1 MSTTSYRTVTTGMR
15 WPPSNNSTTAGMRA
29 DTDRSIGQPPDFDPP
44 TPPTS
49 PPWSPPGPRSEI
61 STQPWPFSDA
71 GGTTVVADRN
81 ERKRSLSTKWFL
93 AGIVVALLIIIAIL
107 GGVFGSRLAAQN
119 SSLNSDGSSTGDSGN
134 EPGGTVTQGKP
145 TAFPGPSGGDG
156 NSGGN
161 STPTSPSGSHS
172 SNSPALSRTAT
183 DPLPSGSSPTFES
196 TSICQGNICPSLL
209 SIAQYSSPPTAF
221 LFGLGQ
227 DNAVWYRTTNGEKW
241 LSDWE
246 SLGGD
251 MISQPSAASLDNNM
265 VDIFV
270 YAKNN
275 TIQTK
280 RFYNGK
286 WNDTWSELGKAITSP
301 PYAIA
306 CGDQQMDVVIR
317 GTSGGLHRIYYKPYA
332 GWSAWES
339 HGGGLS
345 SYPIA
350 GCGPG
355 PWRLAVLGYRGTAQP
370 LFTSTWLGAW
380 TGWVEAGGD
389 FRGQLAI
396 ASRTTEES
404 LVFGVTVNR
413 TMEYYNWTRTGG
425 AETNKLVDL
434 GGSFQSTPVMFVA
447 GADRLDVLAVG
458 RDARLKHRALIG
470 QKWAEEWQD
479 LGGAF
484 NSTPAV
490 VSVVPG
496 KVSVYGLGVNGTLFH
511 GTWKVT
517 KEFEWGGGPDWLA
530 DGGELSL
537 TGMKFSGF

>member
-1 MSTTSYRTVTTGMR
+1 MSTTSYRTATAGSQ
-15 WPPSNNSTTAGMRA
+15 WPPSYNSTTAAIGA
-29 DTDRSIGQPPDFDPP
+29 NTDRSIGQPPDFDPP

-49 PPWSPPGPRSEI
+49 RPWSPPVPRSEI
-61 STQPWPFSDA
+61 STQPWPFSDG
-71 GGTTVVADRN
+71 GGTTIVDRTVK
-81 ERKRSLSTKWFL
+81 KRVSATKWFL

-107 GGVFGSRLAAQN
+107 GGVFGSRLATQN
-119 SSLNSDGSSTGDSGN
+119 SSSSSNGSSGGDSGN
-134 EPGGTVTQGKP
+134 EPGGTVSQGKP
-145 TAFPGPSGGDG
+145 TAFPDPSGSRG

-161 STPTSPSGSHS
+161 ATPTSP
-172 SNSPALSRTAT
+172 T
-183 DPLPSGSSPTFES
+183 DSSPTFES
-196 TSICQGNICPSLL
+196 NSVCQGNICPSVL
-209 SIAQYSSPPTAF
+209 SVAQYASPPTAF

-251 MISQPSAASLDNNM
+251 MISQPSAASLDNNL
-265 VDIFV
+265 VDVFV

-286 WNDTWSELGKAITSP
+286 WNDTWTELGKAITSP
-301 PYAIA
+301 PYAVA
-306 CGDQQMDVVIR
+306 CGDSQMDVAIR
-317 GTSGGLHRIYYKPYA
+317 GTDGGLYRIYYKPYA
-332 GWSAWES
+332 GWSGWES

-345 SYPIA
+345 SYPVI

-355 PWRLAVLGYRGTAQP
+355 PWRMAVLGFRGTAQP
-370 LFTSTWLGAW
+370 LFTTTWLGAW

-396 ASRTTEES
+396 ASRTVEES
-404 LVFGVTVNR
+404 FVFGITVNR
-413 TMEYYNWTRTGG
+413 TMEYYNWTKTGD
-425 AETNKLVDL
+425 AETNNLVDL
-434 GGSFQSTPVMFVA
+434 GGSFQSTPVVYVS
-447 GADRLDVLAVG
+447 GPDRLDVLAVG
-458 RDARLKHRALIG
+458 RDDRLKHKALIK

-490 VSVVPG
+490 VSLVRG
-496 KVSVYGLGVNGTLFH
+496 KVSVYGLGVNGMLFH
-511 GTWKVT
+511 GTWKVG
-517 KEFEWGGGPDWLA
+517 KEFEWSGGPEWLA

-537 TGMKFSGF
+537 TGMKFSGV

>member
-1 MSTTSYRTVTTGMR
+1 MVSSWNSCCASRHHRHSGRSVWEPVSSAELLVKVLHTLSLSRFRTLT
-15 WPPSNNSTTAGMRA
+15 
-29 DTDRSIGQPPDFDPP
+29 
-44 TPPTS
+44 
-49 PPWSPPGPRSEI
+49 
-61 STQPWPFSDA
+61 PFS
-71 GGTTVVADRN
+71 
-81 ERKRSLSTKWFL
+81 
-93 AGIVVALLIIIAIL
+93 
-107 GGVFGSRLAAQN
+107 N
-119 SSLNSDGSSTGDSGN
+119 SSDGSSTDGSGN
-134 EPGGTVTQGKP
+134 EPKETVTQGKP
-145 TAFPGPSGGDG
+145 TTFPNPSAGGG
-156 NSGGN
+156 SNSGGS
-161 STPTSPSGSHS
+161 STPTSPSG
-172 SNSPALSRTAT
+172 T
-183 DPLPSGSSPTFES
+183 SPTFES
-196 TSICQGNICPSLL
+196 TSICQGNICPSVL
-209 SIAQYSSPPTAF
+209 SVAQYASPPTAF

-227 DNAVWYRTTNGEKW
+227 DNAVWYRATNGEKW

-265 VDIFV
+265 VDVFV
-270 YAKNN
+270 YARNN

-280 RFYNGK
+280 RYYNGK

-301 PYAIA
+301 PYAVA

-332 GWSAWES
+332 GWSGWEN

-345 SYPIA
+345 SYPVV

-380 TGWVEAGGD
+380 TGWVEAGGN

-404 LVFGVTVNR
+404 LVFGITVNR
-413 TMEYYNWTRTGG
+413 TMEYYNWTKTGDD
-425 AETNKLVDL
+425 ETNKLIDL
-434 GGSFQSTPVMFVA
+434 GGSFQSTPVVFVA

-458 RDARLKHRALIG
+458 RDDRLKHRALIG
-470 QKWAEEWQD
+470 QTWAEEWQD

-496 KVSVYGLGVNGTLFH
+496 KVSVYGLGVDGALFH
-511 GTWKVT
+511 GTWKVQAR
-517 KEFEWGGGPDWLA
+517 EFEWKDGPDWLA

-537 TGMKFSGF
+537 TGMKFSGV